1 MAEPD
6 LVLRLVFI
14 DPFGQTRGNQASSN
28 GESDIHELRCLV
40 GIVCLEMQYGSRML
54 LVYTVNVWTSAKVL
68 TLMLLMA
75 GKKTHDLWT
84 QMLDFLDAIEDESSP

>member
-1 MAEPD
+1 
-6 LVLRLVFI
+6 
-14 DPFGQTRGNQASSN
+14 
-28 GESDIHELRCLV
+28 
-40 GIVCLEMQYGSRML
+40 MQYGSRML

-68 TLMLLMA
+68 TLILLMA